1 MTLTTTQLLDFFA
14 KIYKVDALLAV
25 AKVTG
30 GYSVTVHH
38 DWEDDGVYPQ
48 SFFVDY
54 KGATTLICVDP
65 TAVGEIDS
73 DYNFD
78 TMNTLLDQHV
88 KEQEERELKM
98 QKRQELLNRLT
109 DEEKELLGL

>member
-30 GYSVTVHH
+30 GYNVTVHH

-54 KGATTLICVDP
+54 KGATTLIC
-65 TAVGEIDS
+65 S

>member
-1 MTLTTTQLLDFFA
+1 MTLTTTQLLDLFA
-14 KIYKVDALLAV
+14 KIYKVDALLGV

-30 GYSVTVHH
+30 GYNVTVHH

-54 KGATTLICVDP
+54 NGQVHQGATKLIC
-65 TAVGEIDS
+65 S

>member
-1 MTLTTTQLLDFFA
+1 MTLTTTQLLDLFA
-14 KIYKVDALLAV
+14 KIYKVDALLGV

-30 GYSVTVHH
+30 GYNVTVHH

-54 KGATTLICVDP
+54 KGATTLIC
-65 TAVGEIDS
+65 S

-88 KEQEERELKM
+88 KEQEERELM
-98 QKRQELLNRLT
+98 IQKRQELLNRLT

>member
-14 KIYKVDALLAV
+14 KIYKVDGLLAV

-30 GYSVTVHH
+30 GYNVTVHH

-54 KGATTLICVDP
+54 KGATTLIC
-65 TAVGEIDS
+65 S

-88 KEQEERELKM
+88 KEQEERELM
-98 QKRQELLNRLT
+98 IQKRQELLNRLT

>member
-14 KIYKVDALLAV
+14 KIYKVDGLLAV

-30 GYSVTVHH
+30 GYNVTVHH

-54 KGATTLICVDP
+54 KGATTL
-65 TAVGEIDS
+65 TFS